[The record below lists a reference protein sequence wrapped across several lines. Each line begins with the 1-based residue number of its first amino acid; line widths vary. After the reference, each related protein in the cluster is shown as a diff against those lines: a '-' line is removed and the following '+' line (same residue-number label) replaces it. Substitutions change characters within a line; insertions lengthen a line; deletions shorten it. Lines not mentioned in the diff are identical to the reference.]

1 MTPVGRR
8 GTCMVGSVQGGR
20 LDKLVAKLAPTL
32 LGGDRSFLL
41 TFLGTY
47 TASATTQQVLD
58 LLFLR

>member
-1 MTPVGRR
+1 
-8 GTCMVGSVQGGR
+8 MVGSIQGNR
-20 LDKLVAKLAPTL
+20 LDKLVAQLVPAL

-47 TASATTQQVLD
+47 MAAATTQQVLD

>member
-1 MTPVGRR
+1 
-8 GTCMVGSVQGGR
+8 MVGSVQGGR

-47 TASATTQQVLD
+47 MASATTQQVLD